1 MIVIGERATR
11 LSRRVASAIGV
22 LRHTLVLD
30 LEPTGEGD
38 WSRVSCDAVI
48 KVKSSQGVR
57 AQAIDVPSTSRKC
70 QGIGASP
77 AFCGMPL
84 KFASNSS
91 AVIWKGLWCA

>member
-1 MIVIGERATR
+1 MKIVIGERATR

-48 KVKSSQGVR
+48 KVKSSQADRDLR
-57 AQAIDVPSTSRKC
+57 ALSLPNPI
-70 QGIGASP
+70 SP
-77 AFCGMPL
+77 
-84 KFASNSS
+84 
-91 AVIWKGLWCA
+91 